1 MRLLHIV
8 SSPRGPRSASFAIT
22 NAFLQAYGRTCPALA
37 VDTLNL
43 WEADLPEFDSGA
55 IGAKYKAVARE
66 PLDAAET
73 AAWTRIAGLVRRFE
87 QAQRIVVGVP
97 MWNFGLPY
105 KLKQL
110 IDLVSQRGLL
120 FSFDGRAYGP
130 LLRIPRALVV
140 HVRGQGHDPAASPV
154 DPGFAHQADYLDFWL
169 RFIGVQEV
177 RRVMVEHTW
186 DGRAAQAIEAAK
198 AQAVA
203 LARDF

>member
-22 NAFLQAYGRTCPALA
+22 NAFLQAYAKACPALE
-37 VDTLNL
+37 VDTLDL
-43 WEADLPEFDSGA
+43 WRADLPEFDARA
-55 IGAKYKAVARE
+55 IGAKYKAVANL
-66 PLDAAET
+66 PLDDAEA
-73 AAWTRIAGLVRRFE
+73 AAWTRIADLARRFQ
-87 QAQRIVVGVP
+87 QADRIVVGVP

-120 FSFDGRAYGP
+120 FSFDGQDYGP

-140 HVRGQGHDPAASPV
+140 HVRGQSHDPAAAPAN
-154 DPGFAHQADYLDFWL
+154 PGFAHQADYLDFWL
-169 RFIGVQEV
+169 GFIGVQEV

-186 DGRAAQAIEAAK
+186 DGRAVQAIEQAK
-198 AQAVA
+198 ARAVA